1 MHTVFVILSLVVALV
16 ALASA
21 AMDFRGTPQIEDLMR
36 RLGYRPKF
44 EHMLGVIKVAGA
56 LGLLVGLGFGYT
68 VLALAAAFGFTLYFV
83 LAVRAHRRIGD
94 PAKES
99 APAIGLTVLSAAAL
113 LTGVLS

>member
-1 MHTVFVILSLVVALV
+1 MGTIFVILSLVVALI

-44 EHMLGVIKVAGA
+44 EHMLGVIKVVGA
-56 LGLLVGLGFGYT
+56 AGLLGGLVFGAKMLT
-68 VLALAAAFGFTLYFV
+68 LAAAFGFTLYFL

-94 PAKES
+94 PSKETV
-99 APAIGLTVLSAAAL
+99 PAIGLMVLSAGAL
-113 LTGVLS
+113 LAGVLS

>member
-1 MHTVFVILSLVVALV
+1 MHTIFVILSLVVALI

-44 EHMLGVIKVAGA
+44 EHMLGVIKVVGA
-56 LGLLVGLGFGYT
+56 LGLLVGLVIGPQ

-83 LAVRAHRRIGD
+83 LAARAHRRIGD
-94 PAKES
+94 PTKETV
-99 APAIGLTVLSAAAL
+99 PAIGLTALSAATL
-113 LTGVLS
+113 LTGILS